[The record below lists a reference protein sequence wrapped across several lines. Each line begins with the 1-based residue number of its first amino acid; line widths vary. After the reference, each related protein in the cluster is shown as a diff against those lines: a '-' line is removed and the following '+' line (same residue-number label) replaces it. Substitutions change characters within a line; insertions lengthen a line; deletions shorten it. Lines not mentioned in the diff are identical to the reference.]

1 MRTAWCYL
9 NNNKLIMGVIIMKGM
24 RVRDQEIIQKRV
36 VETIT
41 ENGLKNTT
49 KFIKDKKLKEL
60 KEFQKRHKSLIR
72 LQDKID
78 SLKKDFEIAEK
89 RLAEDVNS
97 FNHQNFKNSKSSTS
111 KYDSNCTTKVGLKY
125 SYRGGYDYNESGRVD
140 YPGGVSIVYTPD
152 NCLYAE
158 IRDELA
164 LETMS
169 SDFNAKELIAKFVK
183 RFGK

>member
-1 MRTAWCYL
+1 
-9 NNNKLIMGVIIMKGM
+9 MGVIIMKSM

-49 KFIKDKKLKEL
+49 QFIKDKKLKEL
-60 KEFQKRHKSLIR
+60 KEFQKQHKSLIR
-72 LQDKID
+72 LKDKID
-78 SLKKDFEIAEK
+78 SLKSDFDIAEK

-97 FNHQNFKNSKSSTS
+97 FNHQNFKNSKSNISR
-111 KYDSNCTTKVGLKY
+111 YNSNCTTNTGLSY
-125 SYRGGYDYNESGRVD
+125 SYSNGYDYVDGNRID
-140 YPGGVSIVYTPD
+140 YPGGVKIVYMP
-152 NCLYAE
+152 NSCLNAE

-164 LETMS
+164 LETLS
-169 SDFNAKELIAKFVK
+169 TDFNAKELIAKLVK

>member
-1 MRTAWCYL
+1 
-9 NNNKLIMGVIIMKGM
+9 MGVIIMKSM

-49 KFIKDKKLKEL
+49 QFIKDKKLKEL

-72 LQDKID
+72 LKDKID
-78 SLKKDFEIAEK
+78 SLKSDFDIAEK

-97 FNHQNFKNSKSSTS
+97 FNHQNFKDSKSNTS
-111 KYDSNCTTKVGLKY
+111 RYDSNCTTNTGLSY
-125 SYRGGYDYNESGRVD
+125 SYSGGYDYVDGNRID
-140 YPGGVSIVYTPD
+140 YPGGIKIVYRPKS
-152 NCLYAE
+152 CLNAE

-164 LETMS
+164 LETLS
-169 SDFNAKELIAKFVK
+169 TDFNAKELIAKLVK